1 MPRTCDCGMGKLGNR
16 HSECSESSAVI
27 ARKIVLAKRER
38 RLKALQRNGRNHLRI
53 RHLFEERFA
62 RGAFDKHLAQNPD
75 VAALWSHDAGRP
87 LGRIS
92 NRTLSLRSTDIGLYY
107 SLEPNPDAPLGQEA
121 LVTVGNG
128 TVNEVSV
135 SFTPVVEEWDDSGD
149 VRKRLI
155 TEAKLYEISLV
166 LWGAYGKDTSAQIS
180 RASSNNS
187 AARQR
192 IEAKMRSRGIL

>member
-1 MPRTCDCGMGKLGNR
+1 MAETISGFAISWNR
-16 HSECSESSAVI
+16 PAII
-27 ARKIVLAKRER
+27 A
-38 RLKALQRNGRNHLRI
+38 G
-53 RHLFEERFA
+53 LFEERFA

-92 NRTLSLRSTDIGLYY
+92 NRTLSLRSTHIGLYY